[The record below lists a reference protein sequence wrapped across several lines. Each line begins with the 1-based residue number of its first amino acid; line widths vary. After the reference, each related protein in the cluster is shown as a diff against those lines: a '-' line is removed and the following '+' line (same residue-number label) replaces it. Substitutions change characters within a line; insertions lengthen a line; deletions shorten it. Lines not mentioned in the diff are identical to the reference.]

1 MKKQIVATGFVLFS
15 FMLPLKATAATFNQ
29 LFVFGDSL
37 SDPGNVFNVTKAANQ
52 LGLPVDI
59 TPQSPPY
66 FNGRFSDGPVWVEE
80 LGSKLGLTPTL
91 YANLIPGGPRP
102 TEGINFAFG
111 GATTGRQNVGDP
123 ILPGLQTE
131 IDLFKGGL
139 GGQPANKDA
148 LYILWAG
155 ANDYL
160 GGKVTNPAGPLG
172 NLSKAVTDLYQTGA
186 RNFLVA
192 NLPDLGKTPLAL
204 SQGIGVSQGL
214 NQLTGVHNQGLSG
227 ALDELSKTLN
237 GINLIPFDVNSLFN
251 NVISKPGDYG
261 FTNVTDACLVSLNQS
276 NPFVEPFLPQCP
288 DPENY
293 LFWDFLHPTTKT
305 HQILADAAFNAIEDN
320 QKSVP
325 EPSAELGILALG
337 ALGAGS
343 MLKRK
348 VKKVSLVKVKVDA
361 LR

>member
-1 MKKQIVATGFVLFS
+1 
-15 FMLPLKATAATFNQ
+15 
-29 LFVFGDSL
+29 
-37 SDPGNVFNVTKAANQ
+37 
-52 LGLPVDI
+52 
-59 TPQSPPY
+59 
-66 FNGRFSDGPVWVEE
+66 
-80 LGSKLGLTPTL
+80 
-91 YANLIPGGPRP
+91 
-102 TEGINFAFG
+102 
-111 GATTGRQNVGDP
+111 
-123 ILPGLQTE
+123 
-131 IDLFKGGL
+131 
-139 GGQPANKDA
+139 
-148 LYILWAG
+148 
-155 ANDYL
+155 
-160 GGKVTNPAGPLG
+160 
-172 NLSKAVTDLYQTGA
+172 
-186 RNFLVA
+186 A

-214 NQLTGVHNQGLSG
+214 NQLTGAHNQGLSG
-227 ALDELSKTLN
+227 ALNELSKTLN

-251 NVISKPGDYG
+251 NAISNPGDFG

-325 EPSAELGILALG
+325 EPSAGLGILALG

-343 MLKRK
+343 MLKRQ
-348 VKKVSLVKVKVDA
+348 VKKASPVKVKADT